1 VEQYFHWDTERHIF
15 MPADG
20 PQADKPQ
27 RTGPSLQQI
36 IGQVFQKRLSTEIPA
51 VEFKK
56 LVLEVS
62 GESESKVKRM
72 ISEAVEFGYV
82 RVSGERKAATYHRVD
97 DPSTGETDEPIE
109 P

>member
-36 IGQVFQKRLSTEIPA
+36 IGQVFQKRLSTEIA
-51 VEFKK
+51 SMEFKK
-56 LVLEVS
+56 LVLELT

-72 ISEAVEFGYV
+72 ISEALEFGYI
-82 RVSGERKAATYHRVD
+82 RMSGERNTATYHWVCED
-97 DPSTGETDEPIE
+97 
-109 P
+109 